1 MTTRHAR
8 VRVPASTSNL
18 GAGFDCVGL
27 AVDRW
32 LTASATVR
40 QAGGGGGEG
49 EGRGEGSG
57 QSVVV
62 NRAGRLAVVTLPS
75 EQDLLYRGFQA
86 ACHAAGVSWSGDLTI
101 DANSEIPVGYG
112 LGSSAAA
119 VVAGALLA
127 NATLGL
133 ALPRERLVTIG
144 AGIDGHP
151 DNVAPA
157 LYGGCLLVVRM
168 PGGGLHVTVLVVA
181 PQLEFLI
188 ALPPF
193 PSDTKAARAALPDA
207 VPFKDA
213 ALAVSRAA
221 ALVQGLA
228 TGDGALLALALE
240 DVLHVPYRRGGV
252 PGYDD
257 VVRAARAAGAYGA
270 TLSGAGSGVLAIAPR
285 AAADQV
291 GRALLDAWRAVG
303 ITAELLRF
311 SRPAAGASVLHAPHS
326 THPAPL
332 ETT

>member
-27 AVDRW
+27 AVDCW
-32 LTASATVR
+32 LTASATV
-40 QAGGGGGEG
+40 QEAGGGG
-49 EGRGEGSG
+49 RG

-86 ACHAAGVSWSGDLTI
+86 ACQAAGVSWSGDLTI
-101 DANSEIPVGYG
+101 DATSEIPVGYG

-133 ALPRERLVTIG
+133 ALPRERLVEIG

-168 PGGGLHVTVLVVA
+168 PGGGGERGGGLHVTVLVVA

-193 PSDTKAARAALPDA
+193 PSDTKAARAALPA
-207 VPFKDA
+207 TVPFKDA

-228 TGDGALLALALE
+228 TGDGTLLALALE
-240 DVLHVPYRRGGV
+240 DVLHVPYRRAGV
-252 PGYDD
+252 PGYDE

-311 SRPAAGASVLHAPHS
+311 SRPAAGASVLHAPPPHS

-332 ETT
+332 ATT

>member
-1 MTTRHAR
+1 MTTCRAS

-27 AVDRW
+27 ALDRW

-40 QAGGGGGEG
+40 RGGG
-49 EGRGEGSG
+49 G

-62 NRAGRLAVVTLPS
+62 NRAGRLAVVTLAP
-75 EQDLLYRGFQA
+75 EQDLLYRGFRA
-86 ACHAAGVSWSGDLTI
+86 ACHAAGLSWAGDVTI
-101 DANSEIPVGYG
+101 DATSEIPVGYG

-133 ALPRERLVTIG
+133 ALPREQLVAIG

-157 LYGGCLLVVRM
+157 LYGGCVLAVRT
-168 PGGGLHVTVLVVA
+168 PGGGVYVTALVVA

-193 PSDTKAARAALPDA
+193 PSDTKAARAALPAA
-207 VPFKDA
+207 VPFTDA

-228 TGDGALLALALE
+228 TGDGALLATALE
-240 DVLHVPYRRGGV
+240 DVLHVPYRRAGV
-252 PGYDD
+252 PGYDE
-257 VVRAARAAGAYGA
+257 VVRAAQVAGAYGA
-270 TLSGAGSGVLAIAPR
+270 TLSGAGSAVLALAPR

-326 THPAPL
+326 THSAPL